1 MVLKVVRNM
10 RLTLLGVQS
19 ILGRVGLGSPV
30 SAVSTHQGHVGL
42 RTATPW
48 GNSQSKLKVREFS
61 ATHAI
66 MSNNGTDFTMASS
79 PLL

>member
-1 MVLKVVRNM
+1 MVLKNNINM
-10 RLTLLGVQS
+10 RSTLLRVQR
-19 ILGRVGLGSPV
+19 ILRAGLGSPV

-48 GNSQSKLKVREFS
+48 GNSQSKLKVREIS
-61 ATHAI
+61 ATQAT
-66 MSNNGTDFTMASS
+66 MSNNTTDFTMASS